1 MKKPDYMTVEYIR
14 YKVEPAQ
21 RENFLNAYR
30 EASAQLKA
38 SPYCIRYEISECEEE
53 PGQFMV
59 RIEWT
64 STEDHLNGFRKSME
78 FRTFFTS
85 VKPFFENIQEMRHYR
100 LTEVV
105 SESVLV
111 T

>member
-1 MKKPDYMTVEYIR
+1 MTVEYIR
-14 YKVEPAQ
+14 YKVEPDQ
-21 RENFLNAYR
+21 RENFLDAYR
-30 EASAQLKA
+30 EGSTQLKA

-64 STEDHLNGFRKSME
+64 STEDHLNGFRKSTE

-105 SESVLV
+105 SESMSL